1 MADDKHLNLF
11 DYKQYL
17 IDFIEYFWKRG
28 FEGFKRS
35 PSARGIQTRTKQN
48 KAKKQVEFLAIVMKG
63 GAENLVA
70 DNFLI
75 IDEIIN
81 KNFTKHNQ
89 EVYKCQ
95 VL

>member
-1 MADDKHLNLF
+1 M
-11 DYKQYL
+11 
-17 IDFIEYFWKRG
+17 
-28 FEGFKRS
+28 
-35 PSARGIQTRTKQN
+35 
-48 KAKKQVEFLAIVMKG
+48 AIVMKG